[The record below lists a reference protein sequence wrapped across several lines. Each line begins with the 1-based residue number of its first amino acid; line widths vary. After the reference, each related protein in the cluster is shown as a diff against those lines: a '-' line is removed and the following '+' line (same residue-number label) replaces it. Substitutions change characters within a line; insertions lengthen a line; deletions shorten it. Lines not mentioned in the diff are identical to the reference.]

1 LLRLRAAK
9 HAGNTAVRVVFQY
22 FGVNSALAAAAAQA
36 KCAPALVKPG
46 AEVREYSDRD
56 RAKTAVG
63 CAGEGFMDEL
73 VSVSAWC

>member
-1 LLRLRAAK
+1 
-9 HAGNTAVRVVFQY
+9 VRVVFQY

-56 RAKTAVG
+56 RAITADG
-63 CAGEGFMDEL
+63 GAGDGFMDEL
-73 VSVSAWC
+73 VSVSARC

>member
-1 LLRLRAAK
+1 
-9 HAGNTAVRVVFQY
+9 VRVVFQY

-46 AEVREYSDRD
+46 AEVREYSDWVQ
-56 RAKTAVG
+56 AKTADG
-63 CAGEGFMDEL
+63 CAGDGFMDEL

>member
-1 LLRLRAAK
+1 LGGRQ

-46 AEVREYSDRD
+46 AEVREYSDWV
-56 RAKTAVG
+56 RAKTADG
-63 CAGEGFMDEL
+63 CAGDGFMDEL

>member
-1 LLRLRAAK
+1 LRAAK

-46 AEVREYSDRD
+46 AEVREYSGRE

>member
-1 LLRLRAAK
+1 
-9 HAGNTAVRVVFQY
+9 VRVVFQY

-46 AEVREYSDRD
+46 AEVREYSGRD

-63 CAGEGFMDEL
+63 GAGEGFMDEL

>member
-1 LLRLRAAK
+1 M
-9 HAGNTAVRVVFQY
+9 RVVFQY
-22 FGVNSALAAAAAQA
+22 FGVNSALGAAAAQA

-46 AEVREYSDRD
+46 AEVREYSGRE

>member
-1 LLRLRAAK
+1 M
-9 HAGNTAVRVVFQY
+9 RVVFQY

-46 AEVREYSDRD
+46 AEVREYSDWVQ
-56 RAKTAVG
+56 AKRRTVAQG
-63 CAGEGFMDEL
+63 DGFMDEL